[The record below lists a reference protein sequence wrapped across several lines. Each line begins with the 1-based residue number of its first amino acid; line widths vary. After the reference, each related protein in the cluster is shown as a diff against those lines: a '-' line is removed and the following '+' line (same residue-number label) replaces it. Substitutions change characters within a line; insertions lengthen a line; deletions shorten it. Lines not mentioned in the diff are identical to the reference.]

1 MEVKGFNI
9 ELVASSYTIGS
20 GTIVRPFKVQM
31 RADDPNLWK
40 YESRAFKKTPCMV
53 VGDPVIEKGTLL
65 VGVAGIP
72 KKHKDALIAA
82 GYTTAEKIMNDDVTE
97 EDLLAVKGIGD
108 ASLEVVLEA
117 CEKALEE

>member
-9 ELVASSYTIGS
+9 ELVASSYTTSG

-31 RADDPNLWK
+31 TADDPNLWK
-40 YESRAFKKTPCMV
+40 YQSRAFKMTPCMV
-53 VGDPVIEKGTLL
+53 VGDPVIEGTPLAD
-65 VGVAGIP
+65 VEGIP

-82 GYTTAEKIMNDDVTE
+82 GYTTAEKIMNEDVSE
-97 EDLLAVKGIGD
+97 EELLAVKGIGE

-117 CEKALEE
+117 CEKALE